1 MAMPLPIPDVT
12 FPIFGSGET
21 AVVRDRLPLRLLS
34 LSGTTIDARWCGAD
48 MSAPHWR
55 FYLDLD
61 DGAEVRVG
69 LRATHLR
76 AGALYAIPAWLRW
89 SARCQGRVRHFNAM
103 VDVPGLPRE
112 RVVAACTGVLQ
123 LAGPEDALA
132 QDWLRFAIGLAAVD
146 WPDAAGIARGHA
158 LVYAALAEV
167 LARPGMSDLITAG
180 DDAGLAQLQ
189 DWAGRRLH
197 EPIGRASLA
206 RAAGCS
212 EAELARRFH
221 AALVTTPGRWLRER
235 RVALAAELLRATG
248 LPIDAVAERCGLGE
262 RSHFSRVFARLCGC
276 GPAAYRRRAQG

>member
-1 MAMPLPIPDVT
+1 MAIPLPFPDVT
-12 FPIFGSGET
+12 FPLYGSGET

-34 LSGTTIDARWCGAD
+34 LSGTTIDARWCGVD

-69 LRATHLR
+69 SRSTALR

-103 VDVPGLPRE
+103 VDIPGLPRE
-112 RVVAACTGVLQ
+112 RVVAACAGVLL
-123 LAGPEDALA
+123 LAGPGEALA
-132 QDWLRFAIGLAAVD
+132 QAWLRLAIDLASVPR
-146 WPDAAGIARGHA
+146 PDAAGMARGHA

-167 LARPGMSDLITAG
+167 LARPGMSGLVPAG
-180 DDAGLAQLQ
+180 DDAWLAQLQ
-189 DWAGRRLH
+189 DWAESRLH
-197 EPIGRASLA
+197 EPVSRAGLA

-221 AALVTTPGRWLRER
+221 AALGTAPGRWLRER
-235 RVALAAELLRATG
+235 RVALAAELLRATD
-248 LPIDAVAERCGLGE
+248 LPIDSVAERCGLGE

-276 GPAAYRRRAQG
+276 GPAAYRRRARG